1 MKYMK
6 IGTRPDTFFA
16 EEDTRSVLFDLPVD
30 LVIQINNT
38 KFLLHKIQLLPKCGI
53 LRQICSGS
61 DDSNETEV
69 ELHDIPGGEEAFELC
84 AKFCYGITINLSA
97 HNLVPAVC
105 AAKFLRMTESICK
118 ANFAAKLEAF
128 FYSCILEGWKDS
140 IVTLQTTTEVPDWSE
155 NLGITRRCIDSIV
168 EKILIHTSKVT
179 WSFKYTRPGYAE
191 KHHHTVPRDW
201 WTEDISDLDIDLF
214 RCMITAIQSINIL
227 PSTLIGEALHVYAY
241 KWLPKISSK
250 SGISESSVSQTEE
263 MIQKQRKVLDSI
275 VSMIPT
281 ELGSV
286 SVGFLLKLLRLASLV
301 GAHQSTKAELIRK
314 SSRQLE
320 DATVDDLLIPLHSS
334 LDQHFYDINLVRALL
349 ESFLAQWRR
358 QGSQVESESVIS
370 IRRVGKLIDSY
381 LQVVARDGNIPVSKI
396 VSLAESLPEIA
407 RLDHDELYKAINIYL
422 KEHTDISKEDKKR
435 LCRILNCQKLSPKVC
450 AHVVKNERL
459 PLRTVVQ
466 VLFFDQERN
475 SKVTSRKPQ
484 LTETILESFE
494 QPKLIQTEYNNKPE
508 RVANKQNGLR
518 TSEGEATTSTTEM
531 RTHHQIMR
539 RKQDIGILP
548 GSEITKAMRETAIT
562 EGASGSKLES
572 KKETVRRSK
581 SGNHGPNKSGTK

>member
-1 MKYMK
+1 MLKNQTNRRRGKKMKYMK

-84 AKFCYGITINLSA
+84 TKFCYGITINLSA
-97 HNLVPAVC
+97 HNLVPALC

-168 EKILIHTSKVT
+168 EKILVHTSKVT
-179 WSFKYTRPGYAE
+179 
-191 KHHHTVPRDW
+191 
-201 WTEDISDLDIDLF
+201 
-214 RCMITAIQSINIL
+214 IQSTNIL

-250 SGISESSVSQTEE
+250 SSISESSVSQTEE

-281 ELGSV
+281 ERGSV

-301 GAHQSTKAELIRK
+301 GAHHSTKAELIRR

-334 LDQHFYDINLVRALL
+334 LDQHFYDTNLVGALL
-349 ESFLAQWRR
+349 DK
-358 QGSQVESESVIS
+358 SESVIS
-370 IRRVGKLIDSY
+370 VRRVGKLIDSY
-381 LQVVARDGNIPVSKI
+381 LQVVARDGNMPVSKI

-435 LCRILNCQKLSPKVC
+435 LCRILDCQKLSPKVC

-484 LTETILESFE
+484 PTETILESFE
-494 QPKLIQTEYNNKPE
+494 QPKLIQTAYNNKPE
-508 RVANKQNGLR
+508 RVADKQNGQR
-518 TSEGEATTSTTEM
+518 TSEGEATTSTSEM
-531 RTHHQIMR
+531 RSHHQIMR
-539 RKQDIGILP
+539 RKQDIGVLP
-548 GSEITKAMRETAIT
+548 ESEITKAMRETAIT
-562 EGASGSKLES
+562 EGASGSKLEF

-581 SGNHGPNKSGTK
+581 SGNHSANKSGTK